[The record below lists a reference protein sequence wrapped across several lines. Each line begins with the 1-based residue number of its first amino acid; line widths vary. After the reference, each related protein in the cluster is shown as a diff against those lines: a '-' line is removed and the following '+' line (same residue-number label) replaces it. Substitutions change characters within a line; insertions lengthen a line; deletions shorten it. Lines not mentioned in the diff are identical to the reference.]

1 MQETE
6 PRKPFWK
13 SKKWWV
19 AIIAAVVPVANAVLG
34 LDLDTAELS
43 LVIIPLIGYI
53 FGEAWTDAT
62 H

>member
-19 AIIAAVVPVANAVLG
+19 AIIAAAVPVANAVLG

-43 LVIIPLIGYI
+43 LVIVPLIGYI
-53 FGEAWTDAT
+53 FGEAWTDAM

>member
-53 FGEAWTDAT
+53 FGEAWTDAM